1 MEAARLI
8 CFCKIETDQKGQ
20 SVGRNS
26 RKSVHGS
33 GITSFRT
40 SPEMIR
46 ILYSRDP
53 FFLRI
58 AGDLLSERG
67 IEISHEVVR
76 L

>member
-1 MEAARLI
+1 
-8 CFCKIETDQKGQ
+8 
-20 SVGRNS
+20 
-26 RKSVHGS
+26 
-33 GITSFRT
+33 
-40 SPEMIR
+40 MIR